1 MDTDELIPFV
11 AISIGLSHM
20 IYHFK
25 KVQEMDDLSYYSIE
39 YTLSGIL
46 ASVLWIMYQY
56 KKGANYSV
64 AYSGLGLFFS
74 LYLFKRVLKDRA
86 DKSEKYYVHSHG
98 TDTVSTSGK
107 SASSQTSSSQTFTIG

>member
-86 DKSEKYYVHSHG
+86 DKYEKYYVHSHG